1 MFGIT
6 TFAPRESPSSRPS
19 FRFNVASAVA
29 LGGHDDQVWH
39 VASKPTVIVG
49 ARDVSDA
56 SNVFSAMYIV
66 AHADDSLL
74 FQSPS
79 LLQNIQ
85 SNGAVCTVHL
95 TAGDNGL
102 GPSYWGDREIGMEAA
117 YAEMARVENS
127 WTASTLTFG
136 SHQIVLD
143 TLTAQPNIT
152 LVFMR
157 LPDGGYPDGTGTSM
171 YDYQN
176 LMQLWQGTESTI
188 TAVDDSTSYSLP
200 DLIDTLAAMMSSFQ
214 PQLIATQ
221 DFVNTFGDG
230 DHMDHYATADLAQ
243 AAHEMFTSPH
253 NFVGYE
259 GYPTTL
265 LDPNVTGY
273 LLATKQAVFYTY
285 GGFDENAC
293 SSMAT
298 CSTTAYPAWLER
310 QYTVGSE
317 PVGVVANAGFAQ
329 TVDSGVIVQLDGSM
343 SSEQSG
349 LPLTYEWTQTAGSAV
364 TLSSTTIVNPTFTA
378 PAGPASLTFSLVVS
392 NGSQS
397 SAPSTVTIT
406 VAAPVGTDTNV
417 ALVATATAS
426 SQNTSTGQLASAAID
441 GVISG
446 YPTDPTAEWA
456 TVNGRVGSWLQL
468 DWPTSYTL
476 DHVVLYDRPNLN
488 DQITS
493 GTLTFSDATSVSFG
507 SLPNDASSGL
517 IVSFPAKTTT
527 SLTMT
532 VTGVSSTTL
541 NIGLSEIQA
550 WGVQGTTSDTPTASA
565 GAAQSAASGA
575 SVSLDGSGSSDPNG
589 LPLTYEWTQTAG
601 SAVTLSSTTIVNP
614 TFTAPAGPAS
624 LTFSLVVS
632 NGSQS
637 SAPSTVTITVAA
649 PVGTDTNVALVA
661 TATASSQN
669 TSTGQLASAAIDGV
683 ISGYPTDPT
692 AEWATVNGR
701 VGSWL
706 QLDWPTSYT
715 LDHVVLY
722 DRPNLNDQITSGTL
736 TFSDATSVSFGSLP
750 NDASSGLIV
759 SFPAKTTTSLTMTVT
774 GVSSTTLNI
783 GLSEIQ
789 AWGVQA

>member
-1 MFGIT
+1 VV
-6 TFAPRESPSSRPS
+6 SRRQFLAGVVS
-19 FRFNVASAVA
+19 TAGAA
-29 LGGHDDQVWH
+29 AMGGHLDRVSHAAWKTTE
-39 VASKPTVIVG
+39 VVYAN
-49 ARDVSDA
+49 DVSNV
-56 SNVFSAMYIV
+56 SNAMYIV

-85 SNGAVCTVHL
+85 SNGYVYTVHL
-95 TAGDNGL
+95 TAGDDGM
-102 GPSYWGDREIGMEAA
+102 GEDYWGDREAGMEAA
-117 YAEMARVENS
+117 YAQMAGAANS
-127 WTASTLTFG
+127 WTASTLTVG
-136 SHQIVLD
+136 SHQIVLE
-143 TLTAQPNIT
+143 TLTAQPNIM

-157 LPDGGYPDGTGTSM
+157 LPDGGYPDGNGTAL
-171 YDYQN
+171 YGYQS

-188 TAVDDSTSYSLP
+188 TAVDDSTSYSLQ
-200 DLIDTLAAMMSSFQ
+200 DLINTLAAMMSAFQ

-243 AAHEMFTSPH
+243 SAHVMFTSPH

-259 GYPTTL
+259 GYPVTSH
-265 LDPNVTGY
+265 DPNVSGG
-273 LLATKQAVFYTY
+273 LLAVKQAVFYTY
-285 GGFDENAC
+285 GGFDENTC
-293 SSMAT
+293 SSAAS
-298 CSTTAYPAWLER
+298 CSTTSYVAWLER

-317 PVGVVANAGFAQ
+317 PVGVVANAGFDQ
-329 TVDSGVIVQLDGSM
+329 IVDMGAIVQLDGSM

-349 LPLTYEWTQTAGSAV
+349 DPLSYLWTETAGSAV
-364 TLSSTTIVNPTFTA
+364 TLSSATIVNPTFTA
-378 PAGPASLTFSLVVS
+378 PTGPASLTFSLVVS

-406 VAAPVGTDTNV
+406 VAAASGADTNV

-426 SQNTSTGQLASAAID
+426 SQNTSTGQLASSAID

-446 YPTDPTAEWA
+446 YPNDDTAEWA
-456 TVNGRVGSWLQL
+456 TVSGGVGSWLL
-468 DWPTSYTL
+468 LTWATSYTL

-517 IVSFPAKTTT
+517 TVNFPAKTTT
-527 SLTMT
+527 SLKMT
-532 VTGVSSTTL
+532 VTGVSSTSL

-565 GAAQSAASGA
+565 GTAQSVASGA
-575 SVSLDGSGSSDPNG
+575 SVSLDGSGSSDPND
-589 LPLTYEWTQTAG
+589 LALTYAWTETAG
-601 SAVTLSSTTIVNP
+601 SAVTLSSATIVNP
-614 TFTAPAGPAS
+614 TFTAPTGPAS

-649 PVGTDTNVALVA
+649 ASGADTNVALVA

-669 TSTGQLASAAIDGV
+669 TSTGQLASSAIDGV
-683 ISGYPTDPT
+683 ISGYPNDDT
-692 AEWATVNGR
+692 AEWATVSGG

-706 QLDWPTSYT
+706 LLTWATSYT

-750 NDASSGLIV
+750 NDASSGLTV
-759 SFPAKTTTSLTMTVT
+759 NFPAKTTTSLKMTVT
-774 GVSSTTLNI
+774 GVSSTSLNI

-789 AWGVQA
+789 AWGVQG